1 MITLILVYISCITN
15 VNIIECLGGFG
26 SMYAFEWLDNAT
38 TNETTKEIFRQ
49 SASLVRFHSHLQYCN
64 SNTLA
69 WLSRLSLS
77 FWDPDEKTLPTS
89 QVEARSLAQGQHH
102 CQKCPARAVL
112 PHHPGMKA
120 NSANKQTQ
128 RRGSQKNKS
137 KFQQDC
143 LVKCSDLP
151 PLCLPTIAH
160 VLSPSLSL
168 STAISTCLIP
178 WFSDFGISP
187 QGRRLQANLAKTGVH
202 RKQGELE
209 IMLYSLDMGWY
220 GYHVVFIIFIIIC
233 SNDSLYFVI
242 MVMVSRLPWQALF
255 CNSLETG
262 GIEKVTAWVCYS
274 FLQDDCSCAVW
285 ASCTGRRWQQ
295 GFVSSCHAKGAKAC
309 KSQKSEWTCVG
320 LE

>member
-1 MITLILVYISCITN
+1 MLI
-15 VNIIECLGGFG
+15 IIECLGDFG

-178 WFSDFGISP
+178 
-187 QGRRLQANLAKTGVH
+187 
-202 RKQGELE
+202 
-209 IMLYSLDMGWY
+209 
-220 GYHVVFIIFIIIC
+220 
-233 SNDSLYFVI
+233 
-242 MVMVSRLPWQALF
+242 
-255 CNSLETG
+255 
-262 GIEKVTAWVCYS
+262 
-274 FLQDDCSCAVW
+274 
-285 ASCTGRRWQQ
+285 
-295 GFVSSCHAKGAKAC
+295 
-309 KSQKSEWTCVG
+309 
-320 LE
+320 